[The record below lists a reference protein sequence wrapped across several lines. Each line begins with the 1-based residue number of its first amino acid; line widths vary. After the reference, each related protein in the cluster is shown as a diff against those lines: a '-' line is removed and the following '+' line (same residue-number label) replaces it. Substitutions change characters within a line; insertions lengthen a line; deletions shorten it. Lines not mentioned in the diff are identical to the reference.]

1 MQSWHGL
8 SVVTHGH
15 ASHKPAANSHT
26 QDKADTAIS
35 CSAGNQKEKLYAR

>member
-15 ASHKPAANSHT
+15 ALHKPPANSHT
-26 QDKADTAIS
+26 QDNADTAIS